1 MAEETEKIV
10 KLPKII
16 SVGELSKRLEV
27 SAAAVVGELMKNGVM
42 ATINEN
48 VDYETAAIIAE
59 YLGITVVEE
68 EGSIK
73 QPDTCDKETA
83 EEKKARHDR
92 QEKRSPVI
100 AVMGHVDHGKTKL
113 LDAIR
118 ETDVVSGEAGG
129 ITQHIG
135 AYQIERKGE
144 KITFLDTPGHSAF
157 EEMRAHGAKI
167 TDIALIIIA
176 ADDGIKTQTIEA
188 INHAKRAE
196 TPMIMVINKIDKPG
210 ADADRIYQQL
220 AEIGYV
226 PESWGGK
233 TICVSV
239 SAKDGTGIDELL
251 DMIVLVSEM
260 LDLKADFSALA
271 SGVVIESHMDVGKGP
286 VGIILVLNGTIK
298 IGDCVQIGET
308 YGKIRSMDDYRG
320 RKVKEATP
328 GMPIKIA
335 GIKDVAQVSEPFT
348 VFCDEKEAR
357 EAAEFY
363 KQSRSAKRYSTVKKI
378 NLESITDSISKSD
391 IKEFAI
397 VVKADVQ
404 GSLDAITTALEKFNN
419 NDVKVRVVGG
429 GVGDVNET
437 DIGMAATATKLIVA
451 FNVQSSSKVANY
463 AKSEGV
469 KISTYRV
476 IYELL
481 DDIKS
486 AVEELLPPIV
496 TEMTIG
502 KLEVLQVFSTT
513 KKLTVAGGKV
523 TEGKMEKGTTAKV
536 IRGEEE
542 VGHIKIA
549 SVHKGKDQVDSCQIG
564 TECGLGIEGKIDVVS
579 GDTIVAFSVQTQKQ
593 TLDVKI

>member
-1 MAEETEKIV
+1 MSENTEKIV
-10 KLPKII
+10 KIPRII
-16 SVGELSKRLEV
+16 SVDELSKRLEV
-27 SAAAVVGELMKNGVM
+27 SAAAVVSELMKNGVM

-59 YLGITVVEE
+59 YLGVTVEE
-68 EGSIK
+68 EESVSESTSCAVDLTNNK
-73 QPDTCDKETA
+73 NT
-83 EEKKARHDR
+83 
-92 QEKRSPVI
+92 EKRSPII

-118 ETDVVSGEAGG
+118 KTDVVSGEAGG

-135 AYQIERKGE
+135 AYQIEKKGE
-144 KITFLDTPGHSAF
+144 KITFLDTPGHAAF

-220 AEIGYV
+220 AEIGHV
-226 PESWGGK
+226 PEAWGGK

-239 SAKDGTGIDELL
+239 SAKSGEGIDELI
-251 DMIVLVSEM
+251 DMILLVSAM

-271 SGVVIESHMDVGKGP
+271 SGVVVESHMDQGKGP
-286 VGIILVLNGTIK
+286 VGTILVLNGTIRV
-298 IGDCVQIGET
+298 GDCVQIGET
-308 YGKIRSMDDYRG
+308 YGKVRSMDDYRG
-320 RKVKEATP
+320 RRVKEATP
-328 GMPIKIA
+328 GMPVKIA
-335 GIKDVAQVSEPFT
+335 GIKNVAQVSEPFT
-348 VFCDEKEAR
+348 VFCDEREAR
-357 EAAEFY
+357 DAAEYY
-363 KQSRSAKRYSTVKKI
+363 KQSRNTKRYSEVKKI
-378 NLESITDSISKSD
+378 NLESITNSIAQSD

-419 NDVKVRVVGG
+419 KDIQVRVVGG
-429 GVGDVNET
+429 GVGDVNES
-437 DIGMAATATKLIVA
+437 DIGMAATASKLIVA
-451 FNVQSSSKVANY
+451 FNVQPSGNVANY

-481 DDIKS
+481 DDIKA

-513 KKLTVAGGKV
+513 KKLIIAGGKV
-523 TEGKMEKGTTAKV
+523 TEGKMEKGTSAKV

-542 VGHIKIA
+542 IGRIKIV
-549 SVHKGKDQVDSCQIG
+549 SVHKGKDEVDSCQIG
-564 TECGLGIEGKIDVVS
+564 TECGLGIEGKVEVLPKDV
-579 GDTIVAFSVQTQKQ
+579 IVTFSVQTQKQ
-593 TLDVKI
+593 TLDTRI

>member
-1 MAEETEKIV
+1 MAENTEKSV
-10 KLPKII
+10 KIPKII
-16 SVGELSKRLEV
+16 SVGELSKRLAV
-27 SAAAVVGELMKNGVM
+27 SPAAVVSELMKNGVM

-59 YLGITVVEE
+59 YLGVSVEE
-68 EGSIK
+68 EIS
-73 QPDTCDKETA
+73 ETQSTSCA
-83 EEKKARHDR
+83 VDMVGNKNA
-92 QEKRSPVI
+92 EKRSPVI

-118 ETDVVSGEAGG
+118 KTDVVSGEAGG

-135 AYQIERKGE
+135 AYQIEKKGE
-144 KITFLDTPGHSAF
+144 KITFLDTPGHAAF

-210 ADADRIYQQL
+210 ANADRIYQQL
-220 AEIGYV
+220 SELGYTI
-226 PESWGGK
+226 EAWGGK
-233 TICVSV
+233 TIAVSV
-239 SAKDGTGIDELL
+239 SAKSGEGIDELI
-251 DMIVLVSEM
+251 DMILLVSAM
-260 LDLKADFSALA
+260 LDLKADFSAPA
-271 SGVVIESHMDVGKGP
+271 SGVVVESHMDQGKGP
-286 VGIILVLNGTIK
+286 VGTILVLNGTI
-298 IGDCVQIGET
+298 
-308 YGKIRSMDDYRG
+308 RMDDYRG
-320 RKVKEATP
+320 RRVKEATP
-328 GMPIKIA
+328 GMPVKIA
-335 GIKDVAQVSEPFT
+335 GIKSVAQVSEPFT

-357 EAAEFY
+357 DAAEYY
-363 KQSRSAKRYSTVKKI
+363 KQSRNTKRYSEVKKI
-378 NLESITDSISKSD
+378 NLESITDSIAKSD

-419 NDVKVRVVGG
+419 KDIQVRVVGG

-437 DIGMAATATKLIVA
+437 DIGMAATASKLIVA
-451 FNVQSSSKVANY
+451 FNVQPSSNVANY

-481 DDIKS
+481 DDIKA

-513 KKLTVAGGKV
+513 KKLTIAGGKV
-523 TEGKMEKGTTAKV
+523 TEGKMEKGTLAKV
-536 IRGEEE
+536 MRGEEE
-542 VGHIKIA
+542 VGRIKVV
-549 SVHKGKDQVDSCQIG
+549 SVHKGKDEVDSCQIG
-564 TECGLGIEGKIDVVS
+564 TECGLGIEGKLEVLPKDV
-579 GDTIVAFSVQTQKQ
+579 IVTFSVQTQKQ
-593 TLDVKI
+593 TLDVHI

>member
-1 MAEETEKIV
+1 MSETTEKVV
-10 KLPKII
+10 KIPKII
-16 SVGELSKRLEV
+16 SVGELAKRLEV

-48 VDYETAAIIAE
+48 IDFETAAIIAE
-59 YLGITVVEE
+59 YLEVSVEE
-68 EGSIK
+68 EE
-73 QPDTCDKETA
+73 DTNKSTSCEIDLSA
-83 EEKKARHDR
+83 ENRALRT
-92 QEKRSPVI
+92 EKRSPII

-118 ETDVVSGEAGG
+118 KTDVMSGEAGG

-135 AYQIERKGE
+135 AYQIEKKGE

-188 INHAKRAE
+188 INHAKRAD

-210 ADADRIYQQL
+210 ADAERIYQQL
-220 AEIGYV
+220 AEIGQV

-239 SAKDGTGIDELL
+239 SAKDGTGIDELV
-251 DMIVLVSEM
+251 DMILLVSEM

-271 SGVVIESHMDVGKGP
+271 SGVVVESHMDSGKGP
-286 VGIILVLNGTIK
+286 VATILILNGTIRV
-298 IGDCVQIGET
+298 GDTVQIGET

-320 RKVKEATP
+320 RRVKEATP
-328 GMPIKIA
+328 GMPVKIA
-335 GIKDVAQVSEPFT
+335 GVKEVSQVSEPFT

-357 EAAEFY
+357 DGAEFF

-378 NLESITDSISKSD
+378 NLESITNSIANSD
-391 IKEFAI
+391 VKEFAL

-404 GSLDAITTALEKFNN
+404 GSLDAITTALEKYNTSE
-419 NDVKVRVVGG
+419 VKVRVIGG
-429 GVGDVNET
+429 GVGDVNES
-437 DIGMAATATKLIVA
+437 DVSMAATATKLIVA
-451 FNVQSSSKVANY
+451 FNVQPSSNVVSY

-486 AVEELLPPIV
+486 AVEELLSPIV
-496 TEMTIG
+496 TEMTTG
-502 KLEVLQVFSTT
+502 KLEVLQIFSNT
-513 KKLTVAGGKV
+513 KKLTVAGGRV
-523 TEGKMEKGTTAKV
+523 IEGKMEKGSSAKV
-536 IRGEEE
+536 MRTGEE
-542 VGHIKIA
+542 VGQIKVA
-549 SVHKGKDQVDSCQIG
+549 SVHKGKDQIDSCPVG
-564 TECGLGIEGKIDVVS
+564 TECGLGIEGNVEIMV
-579 GDTIVAFSVQTQKQ
+579 GDTIVEFSVQTQKQ
-593 TLDVKI
+593 TLDVQI

>member
-1 MAEETEKIV
+1 MAEKTEKIIQ
-10 KLPKII
+10 LPKII
-16 SVGELSKRLEV
+16 AVGELAKRLEV
-27 SAAAVVGELMKNGVM
+27 SAASVVAELMKNGVM

-59 YLGITVVEE
+59 YLGVTVEE
-68 EGSIK
+68 EV
-73 QPDTCDKETA
+73 ETGRSA
-83 EEKKARHDR
+83 SCEVDLTQEQKNLRT
-92 QEKRSPVI
+92 EKRSPII

-118 ETDVVSGEAGG
+118 STDVVSGEAGG

-135 AYQIERKGE
+135 AYQIERNGE
-144 KITFLDTPGHSAF
+144 KITFLDTPGHAAF

-210 ADADRIYQQL
+210 ANVDRIYQQL
-220 AEIGYV
+220 AEIGYT

-239 SAKDGTGIDELL
+239 SAKAGTGIEELL
-251 DMIVLVSEM
+251 DMIILVSEM
-260 LDLKADFSALA
+260 QDLKADFSALA
-271 SGVVIESHMDVGKGP
+271 SGVVVESHMDSGKGP
-286 VGIILVLNGTIK
+286 VATILVLNGTIRV
-298 IGDCVQIGET
+298 GDTVQIGET

-328 GMPIKIA
+328 GMPVKIA
-335 GIKDVAQVSEPFT
+335 GIKSVAQVSEPFT

-357 EAAEFY
+357 DAAEYY
-363 KQSRSAKRYSTVKKI
+363 KQSRSAKRYSAVKKI
-378 NLESITDSISKSD
+378 NLESITNSIANSD
-391 IKEFAI
+391 IKEFAL

-419 NDVKVRVVGG
+419 NEVKVRVIGG
-429 GVGDVNET
+429 GVGEVNES
-437 DIGMAATATKLIVA
+437 DVSMAATATKLIVA
-451 FNVQSSSKVANY
+451 FNVQASGKVTSY
-463 AKSEGV
+463 AKNEGV

-481 DDIKS
+481 DDIKA

-496 TEMTIG
+496 TEMSIG
-502 KLEVLQVFSTT
+502 KLDVIQVFSTT
-513 KKLTVAGGKV
+513 KKLTIAGGKV
-523 TEGKMEKGTTAKV
+523 VEGKMEKGTIAKV
-536 IRGEEE
+536 MRGEEE
-542 VGHIKIA
+542 IGRIKVV
-549 SVHKGKDQVDSCQIG
+549 SVHKGKDEVDSCPIG
-564 TECGLGIEGKIDVVS
+564 GECGLGIDGKVEVKA
-579 GDTIVAFSVQTQKQ
+579 GDSIVTYTVQTQKQ
-593 TLDVKI
+593 TLDVTI

>member
-1 MAEETEKIV
+1 MPEEKKKVVKI
-10 KLPKII
+10 PSII
-16 SVGELSKRLEV
+16 SVGELAKRLDV
-27 SAAAVVGELMKNGVM
+27 TAAAVVSELMKNGVM

-59 YLGITVVEE
+59 YLDVTVEE
-68 EGSIK
+68 EEAEQKPTTREAGL
-73 QPDTCDKETA
+73 TA
-83 EEKKARHDR
+83 ESKALRT
-92 QEKRSPVI
+92 EKRSPII

-118 ETDVVSGEAGG
+118 TTDVVSGEAGG
-129 ITQHIG
+129 ITQHMG
-135 AYQIERKGE
+135 AYQIEKKGE

-210 ADADRIYQQL
+210 ANADRIYQQL
-220 AEIGYV
+220 AELGYT
-226 PESWGGK
+226 PESWGGQ

-239 SAKDGTGIDELL
+239 SAKTGEGIDELI
-251 DMIVLVSEM
+251 DMILLVSEM
-260 LDLKADFSALA
+260 LDLKADYSALA
-271 SGVVIESHMDVGKGP
+271 SGVVVESHMDSGKGP
-286 VGIILVLNGTIK
+286 VGTILVLNGTIR
-298 IGDCVQIGET
+298 IGDTVQIGET

-320 RKVKEATP
+320 RRVKEATP
-328 GMPIKIA
+328 GMPVKVA
-335 GIKDVAQVSEPFT
+335 GIKEVAQIAEPFT
-348 VFCDEKEAR
+348 VFTSEKDAR
-357 EAAEFY
+357 DAAEYY
-363 KQSRSAKRYSTVKKI
+363 KQSRSAKKYSTVKKI
-378 NLESITDSISKSD
+378 NLESITSSIANSD

-419 NDVKVRVVGG
+419 SDIKVRVIGG
-429 GVGDVNET
+429 GVGDVNES
-437 DIGMAATATKLIVA
+437 DVGMAATATKLIVA
-451 FNVQSSSKVANY
+451 FNVQSSGKVNSY

-469 KISTYRV
+469 KISSYRV

-481 DDIKS
+481 DDIKA

-496 TEMTIG
+496 TEMTVG
-502 KLEVLQVFSTT
+502 KLDVLQVFSTT
-513 KKLTVAGGKV
+513 KKMTVAGGKIS
-523 TEGKMEKGTTAKV
+523 EGKMEKNTQAKV
-536 IRGEEE
+536 IRKDEEI
-542 VGHIKIA
+542 GHIKIA
-549 SVHKGKDQVDSCQIG
+549 SVHKGKDEVDSCPVG
-564 TECGLGIEGKIDVVS
+564 TECGLGIEGKVDVQA
-579 GDTIVAFSVQTQKQ
+579 GDTIVAFSVQSQKQ